1 MRVCFFGDSFVNGYG
16 DPAYQGWVG
25 RLCRAAHSQGY
36 DLTAYNCGVRRATSE
51 DVRANWLAE
60 ATSRLPREYF
70 GAVIFSFGANDRVLE
85 HGQPRVSPER
95 MLENTRT
102 ILSAAVAR
110 WPTLFIASPPPMGG
124 DTGGAAAAQ
133 VSGIKEICDA
143 QSVPLFDTFTA
154 SASFTHWQAE
164 AMAGD
169 GVHPGARGY
178 EELAMLLDVWPH
190 WRVLL
195 QKTRP

>member
-16 DPAYQGWVG
+16 DPDYQGWVG
-25 RLCRAAHSQGY
+25 RLCRSARSQGH
-36 DLTAYNCGVRRATSE
+36 DVTAYNCGVRRATSE
-51 DVRANWLAE
+51 DVKASWLTE
-60 ATSRLPREYF
+60 ATARLCPEAF

-85 HGQPRVSPER
+85 NGQPRVAPHR
-95 MLENTRT
+95 VLENTRA

-110 WPTLFIASPPPMGG
+110 WPTLFIASPRPMGG

-133 VSGIKEICDA
+133 VNGIKEICDA

-178 EELAMLLDVWPH
+178 EELARLLDVWPP

-195 QKTRP
+195 QKARA